1 MTIIAAGGRGR
12 PGNGH
17 EVADDQSEC
26 EQSCQD
32 ESLHRTS
39 PSFLPLNHVTDS
51 RIDCARNW
59 ALKPIAQTLMFC
71 RRFSTYCADL
81 HTRTSGVPLATGT
94 FSSGEP
100 THCWGDGRGR
110 KEGKHLRAYASS
122 DRKASRRRW
131 YPSSSGLHV
140 FSRVRSALAECH
152 GSMPRGAAERHRE
165 MSLMRQLEVP
175 RNGSPGG
182 QGGARSGAEQ
192 RCGRRER
199 PYGSH
204 SDDGP
209 SSRGAVGESER

>member
-1 MTIIAAGGRGR
+1 MVGDVSRDFSWHALRKNPKPLTPPRHRAERQRTRGDSMTITAAGGRGR

-100 THCWGDGRGR
+100 THCWGMVVDVRKGSTLERTPPRIEKQAGEDGIRQV
-110 KEGKHLRAYASS
+110 LDFASS
-122 DRKASRRRW
+122 RECGQRS
-131 YPSSSGLHV
+131 P
-140 FSRVRSALAECH
+140 SALEACL
-152 GSMPRGAAERHRE
+152 GA
-165 MSLMRQLEVP
+165 Q
-175 RNGSPGG
+175 
-182 QGGARSGAEQ
+182 QSGTG
-192 RCGRRER
+192 RC
-199 PYGSH
+199 P
-204 SDDGP
+204 
-209 SSRGAVGESER
+209 